1 MINIFNKYINNR
13 KMLKSNTKKF
23 YIKKLIFPL
32 FIIIPLY
39 LIGHKY
45 STTIDHS
52 SIATALVS
60 ITAIIVAFL
69 VFSMTILLTKENT
82 KEIPNTRIKYIDIL
96 INNTEVL
103 AVISMS
109 TIFVDLSYMYLSSL
123 EKCTI
128 LFCQNILSFSSVVA
142 MYLTILII
150 KIAIDDLLFLSKSY
164 DVNNKSDS

>member
-1 MINIFNKYINNR
+1 MLKIFKRYINNR
-13 KMLKSNTKKF
+13 KTLKSNTKKF

-32 FIIIPLY
+32 LIILPLY
-39 LIGHKY
+39 LVGDNFA
-45 STTIDHS
+45 TTVDHS

-60 ITAIIVAFL
+60 VTAIIVAFL

-82 KEIPNTRIKYIDIL
+82 KEIPNTRIKYINIL

-103 AVISMS
+103 AVISMN
-109 TIFVDLSYMYLSSL
+109 TIFVDLIYMYISNLGQ
-123 EKCTI
+123 CTTV
-128 LFCQNILSFSSVVA
+128 LCENILTFISLIA

-164 DVNNKSDS
+164 DTNNKSGN